1 MSTTDPSANTATL
14 TTTMAT
20 IQNSYNKAPP
30 KLSTCKTYND
40 WIKLVDIWL
49 ALKSLDK
56 TKQGPA
62 LVLSL
67 EGKAQELAL
76 ELSSADI
83 TADDGANN
91 IIKKLD
97 TMYKKDALVEK
108 FCDIE
113 SYETYKRLSDTN
125 MKDFIIE
132 FEKRLYKV
140 KSHGITPNDDLSAYR
155 LLKAANL
162 SSTHE

>member
-1 MSTTDPSANTATL
+1 M
-14 TTTMAT
+14 
-20 IQNSYNKAPP
+20 
-30 KLSTCKTYND
+30 
-40 WIKLVDIWL
+40 
-49 ALKSLDK
+49 
-56 TKQGPA
+56 
-62 LVLSL
+62 VLSL

-91 IIKKLD
+91 VIKKLD

-113 SYETYKRLSDTN
+113 AYETYKRPSDTN

-140 KSHGITPNDDLSAYR
+140 MELHQMMTCQHIGYSRQPIF
-155 LLKAANL
+155 LLHTNNSLKQQL
-162 SSTHE
+162 TI